1 MFEKNDKFLCDVIGE
16 ENYAENVLKRI
27 TEMYAVGVNNVSF
40 IFFSYQIYFPIKY
53 YIKCGSLHQF
63 FFLSYFRKFS
73 LILYKFSYL

>member
-40 IFFSYQIYFPIKY
+40 IFFSYQIYVPIKY
-53 YIKCGSLHQF
+53 YIKVVHCTS
-63 FFLSYFRKFS
+63 SFS
-73 LILYKFSYL
+73 FLILESFR